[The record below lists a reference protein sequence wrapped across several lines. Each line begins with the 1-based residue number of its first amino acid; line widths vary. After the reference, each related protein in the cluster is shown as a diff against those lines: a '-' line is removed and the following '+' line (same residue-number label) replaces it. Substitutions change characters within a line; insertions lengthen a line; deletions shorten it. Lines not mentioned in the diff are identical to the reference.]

1 MYYFLQL
8 QKDLQNIKKK
18 KKKKTHRM
26 WPAVEKMR
34 VSMVLVLNKEGG
46 SWENWRWTLNEDL
59 G

>member
-1 MYYFLQL
+1 
-8 QKDLQNIKKK
+8 
-18 KKKKTHRM
+18 M

-46 SWENWRWTLNEDL
+46 GLENWRWTLNEDL